1 MTGRKALAVAALVV
15 GVPGVGGAWAATH
28 GTSHH
33 ANVKPAAQHRFISN
47 IHYPCRHHHDTA
59 SLTASL

>member
-1 MTGRKALAVAALVV
+1 MAALAVAVSGA
-15 GVPGVGGAWAATH
+15 GGAWAATH
-28 GTSHH
+28 GSHH
-33 ANVKPAAQHRFISN
+33 ANAKPAAQHRFISN